1 MPSMRRALANR
12 IKCSEVMVELKCLFR
27 AQTSRLF
34 AGERF
39 NDVFTDQPQGLSPE
53 QVRQLRQRLDKQ
65 RAQPKKPMALYVRQG
80 RQARKPAQAS
90 KKPLTH
96 IKEVH
101 RKMIGAASSPACRAH
116 RSTSTTTTRK
126 ISRSS
131 SRASRCRKPSSVSRA
146 EVAPAYFV
154 DSSALVERD
163 GLPALMVDSPP
174 GR

>member
-1 MPSMRRALANR
+1 MTCLLTS
-12 IKCSEVMVELKCLFR
+12 LK
-27 AQTSRLF
+27 
-34 AGERF
+34 
-39 NDVFTDQPQGLSPE
+39 GLSPE

-65 RAQPKKPMALYVRQG
+65 RTQPKKPMASTSGKAAKR
-80 RQARKPAQAS
+80 AS
-90 KKPLTH
+90 PRRLQRVSPS

-101 RKMIGAASSPACRAH
+101 RKMISAASSPACRAH

-126 ISRSS
+126 ISRSL
-131 SRASRCRKPSSVSRA
+131 SRASHCRKPSSVSRA